1 MNHLVLFI
9 IVYVTGVI
17 FDLAVIAYLNE
28 RKGNMY
34 TPTFAL
40 ASWALLLAALFIA
53 IDALLEGIYDFFCS
67 LMRRA

>member
-34 TPTFAL
+34 TPAFAL
-40 ASWALLLAALFIA
+40 ASWALLWVALFIA
-53 IDALLEGIYDFFCS
+53 IDALLEGIFDFFCS

>member
-17 FDLAVIAYLNE
+17 FDLAVVAYLNE

-34 TPTFAL
+34 TPAFAL
-40 ASWALLLAALFIA
+40 ASWGLLLVALCIA
-53 IDALLEGIYDFFCS
+53 IDALLEGINNFFCS
-67 LMRRA
+67 LMRRT